1 MGRLQNDTNTKA
13 IRMNHNVNNECCT
26 ATACQ
31 SPLTLSAIKLCVS
44 TSWQLFPLLL
54 SSTQALSEL
63 LSFIYIGCPNKTIIL
78 ILWIRKLPP
87 LEACPFSQD
96 IDLACPVLD
105 LGGFSGDGLGHR
117 YLVLRC
123 STSTKFTCNTSPT
136 WKSATSKAILFRR
149 KYFQVLPEGCN

>member
-1 MGRLQNDTNTKA
+1 MSTTNVAPQQLAKAHLHYLQSNSVFPPLGSCFPFSFLRLKPY
-13 IRMNHNVNNECCT
+13 R
-26 ATACQ
+26 
-31 SPLTLSAIKLCVS
+31 SY
-44 TSWQLFPLLL
+44 
-54 SSTQALSEL
+54 
-63 LSFIYIGCPNKTIIL
+63 YIVFYIECPNKTIIL

-105 LGGFSGDGLGHR
+105 LGGFSGDGLGRR